1 MKKKIKVAILDYGFG
16 NIKSLSNALNY
27 IGYEVSF
34 FTKNK
39 ENFDILIIPGV
50 GSFNNAIKKLKKVK
64 FADRL
69 KNLIYKKKKFI
80 GICLGMQIMLDIGYE
95 NKKTNGLGLIKGKVS
110 KIKFEKKLPL
120 VGYFPV
126 KFLKNKNIDL
136 TKFNMKK
143 FYHVHSFEAK
153 LDSSKNVLSNSIY
166 NKKSYVSSIIT
177 DNFVGFQF
185 HPEKSGEIG
194 IKLIKNTISQLLKKN
209 EIKIK

>member
-1 MKKKIKVAILDYGFG
+1 MKKIKVAILDYGFG

-39 ENFDILIIPGV
+39 ENFDVLVIPGV
-50 GSFNNAIKKLKKVK
+50 GSFNNAIKKLKKMK
-64 FADRL
+64 FVNHL
-69 KNLIYKKKKFI
+69 KNLIYKRKKII
-80 GICLGMQIMLDIGYE
+80 GICLGMQIILDVGFE
-95 NKKTNGLGLIKGKVS
+95 NKETRGFGLINGKVS
-110 KIKFEKKLPL
+110 KIKFEKKLPI

-126 KFLKNKNIDL
+126 KFFKKKNIDL

-143 FYHVHSFEAK
+143 FYHIHSFEAK
-153 LDSSKNVLSNSIY
+153 SVSMKNVLSNSIY
-166 NKKSYVSSIIT
+166 EKKEYISSILN

-209 EIKIK
+209 EIETK

>member
-1 MKKKIKVAILDYGFG
+1 MKKKIRVAILDYGFG

-50 GSFNNAIKKLKKVK
+50 GSFNNAIKKLKKVN
-64 FADRL
+64 FANRL
-69 KNLIYKKKKFI
+69 KNLIYKKKYII
-80 GICLGMQIMLDIGYE
+80 GICLGMQIMLDIGFE
-95 NKKTNGLGLIKGKVS
+95 NKKTSGLGLIKGKVS

-126 KFLKNKNIDL
+126 KFFKKKNIDL
-136 TKFNMKK
+136 TAFNMKK
-143 FYHVHSFEAK
+143 FYHIHSFEAK
-153 LDSSKNVLSNSIY
+153 SVSSKNRLSNSIY
-166 NKKSYVSSIIT
+166 DNKEYLSSILD

-194 IKLIKNTISQLLKKN
+194 IKLIKNTIFQLLKKN
-209 EIKIK
+209 EIKTK

>member
-16 NIKSLSNALNY
+16 NIKSLSNALNH

-69 KNLIYKKKKFI
+69 KNLIFKKKKFI

-110 KIKFEKKLPL
+110 KIKFEKKTSTSWL
-120 VGYFPV
+120 FSC
-126 KFLKNKNIDL
+126 KIF
-136 TKFNMKK
+136 KK
-143 FYHVHSFEAK
+143 
-153 LDSSKNVLSNSIY
+153 
-166 NKKSYVSSIIT
+166 
-177 DNFVGFQF
+177 
-185 HPEKSGEIG
+185 
-194 IKLIKNTISQLLKKN
+194 
-209 EIKIK
+209 